1 MLYADHL
8 ALVCLPGTFLVL
20 ALKGSHIGPLASRQ
34 TQMVG
39 HPANASEEE
48 VLPPS
53 GPFGTMKGLMD
64 PGWRA
69 VLGQAELG
77 RGS

>member
-1 MLYADHL
+1 
-8 ALVCLPGTFLVL
+8 
-20 ALKGSHIGPLASRQ
+20 
-34 TQMVG
+34 MVG

-77 RGS
+77 RGG